1 MIFGRKNRQEKLNKD
16 QNKTLSEIPDKA
28 LDEGIRDSAYGICK
42 NGFYDV
48 HCHILPGIDD
58 GAEDGEMSLALINEE
73 KRQGCKGIICTP
85 HYYPEE
91 KIDVF
96 LERRRR
102 ACVELLRTMRQQTS
116 GDKAQEPVSDRK
128 ESTEADGA
136 AGKDSAGPKDKDD
149 FKIALGAEV
158 AYYPGIANN
167 PDISKLCMGKS
178 RYMLLEMPFTEWSR
192 TTLRDV
198 RSMITNLGIRPVIAH
213 LERFYDYTDRD
224 SIEELLEL
232 PVLVQVNAGPLTVR
246 GDGRKRIISLIKSGR
261 ALLIG
266 SDTHNIEKRPPN
278 IPEGIRTLYDLRLH
292 DDITKIL
299 KNNEMIFKES
309 LEGR

>member
-16 QNKTLSEIPDKA
+16 QNKTLSDIPDKA

-102 ACVELLRTMRQQTS
+102 ACVELLRTMRKQTS
-116 GDKAQEPVSDRK
+116 G
-128 ESTEADGA
+128 
-136 AGKDSAGPKDKDD
+136 DKDD
-149 FKIALGAEV
+149 FKITLGAEV

-178 RYMLLEMPFTEWSR
+178 RYMLLEMPFAEWSR

-213 LERFYDYTDRD
+213 LERFYDYTDRET
-224 SIEELLEL
+224 IEELLEL
-232 PVLVQVNAGPLTVR
+232 PVLIQVNAGPLTVR
-246 GDGRKRIISLIKSGR
+246 GDGKKRIISLIKSGR

-266 SDTHNIEKRPPN
+266 SDTHNIDKRPPN

>member
-1 MIFGRKNRQEKLNKD
+1 MIFGRKFRQEKLKKD

-28 LDEGIRDSAYGICK
+28 SEEGIRDSAYRICK

-48 HCHILPGIDD
+48 HCHILPGVDD
-58 GAEDGEMSLALINEE
+58 GAEDGEMSLALMKEE

-116 GDKAQEPVSDRK
+116 GDK
-128 ESTEADGA
+128 
-136 AGKDSAGPKDKDD
+136 DD
-149 FKIALGAEV
+149 FKITLGAEV

-178 RYMLLEMPFTEWSR
+178 RYMLLEMPFKEWSR

-213 LERFYDYTDRD
+213 LERFYDYTDRET
-224 SIEELLEL
+224 IEELLEL
-232 PVLVQVNAGPLTVR
+232 PVMVQVNAGPLTVR

-266 SDTHNIEKRPPN
+266 SDTHNIDKRPPN

-309 LEGR
+309 SEGR